1 MRPEDIDKV
10 AAANPNP
17 NPNPHPHP
25 HPNPNP
31 NPYPNQVA
39 LPGAETLVL
48 DGVTHF
54 PWSDVFGGAQF
65 APELAEEHRNGK
77 PWYGTPETVEQ
88 WAPWLEKQ

>member
-1 MRPEDIDKV
+1 M
-10 AAANPNP
+10 
-17 NPNPHPHP
+17 
-25 HPNPNP
+25 
-31 NPYPNQVA
+31 
-39 LPGAETLVL
+39 L